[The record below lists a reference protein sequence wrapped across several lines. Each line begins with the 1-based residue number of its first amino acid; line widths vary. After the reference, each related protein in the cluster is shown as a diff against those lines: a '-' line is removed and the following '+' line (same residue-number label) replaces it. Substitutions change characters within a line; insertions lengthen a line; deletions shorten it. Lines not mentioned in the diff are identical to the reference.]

1 MPPPNSRLNRLSTMH
16 RVMVQKVDENRVV
29 LPEEEAHHLVRVLRA
44 RPGETFLGLDGMG
57 KLYLCRLEREPE
69 QWVGRVV
76 KEVVEE
82 RESPLKVILA
92 QTIGKKDRF
101 EWVIQKAVELGAA
114 EIVPLISYHSKVKL
128 NQERAE
134 RRVQRWR
141 KIVLE
146 AVKQSRRS
154 RIPKLTCPVLLS
166 EFVSKAPG
174 SFRFVLDEA
183 GGSDLKGL
191 INRYRHADSC
201 LVFVGPEGGWDERD
215 RKRFQE
221 HQIPAASLGPRI
233 LRTETAPV
241 AVLSIL
247 QYELGDLG
255 KYEVRLS
262 NDE

>member
-57 KLYLCRLEREPE
+57 KLYLCQLEREPE

-76 KEVVEE
+76 EEVVEE
-82 RESPLKVILA
+82 QESPLKVILA
-92 QTIGKKDRF
+92 QAIGKKDRF

-114 EIVPLISYHSKVKL
+114 EIVPLISYYSKVKL

-154 RIPKLTCPVLLS
+154 RIPKADLPCLTVR
-166 EFVSKAPG
+166 V
-174 SFRFVLDEA
+174 
-183 GGSDLKGL
+183 
-191 INRYRHADSC
+191 
-201 LVFVGPEGGWDERD
+201 
-215 RKRFQE
+215 RFQ
-221 HQIPAASLGPRI
+221 SPR
-233 LRTETAPV
+233 LF
-241 AVLSIL
+241 SI
-247 QYELGDLG
+247 
-255 KYEVRLS
+255 RS
-262 NDE
+262 R